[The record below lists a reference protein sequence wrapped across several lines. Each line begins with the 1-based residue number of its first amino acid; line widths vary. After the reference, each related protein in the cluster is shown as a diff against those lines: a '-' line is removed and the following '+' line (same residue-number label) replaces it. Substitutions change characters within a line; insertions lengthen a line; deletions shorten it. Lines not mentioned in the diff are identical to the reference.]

1 MIINNKEILQSYIL
15 TTAKY
20 DYSVYEK
27 RILYRML
34 EIFQQLTKGAKL
46 NEKIF
51 IQTDLYDVKIFTIPL
66 AQFLVNEEDRNH
78 AFLKKA
84 LISLSKKTFEYED
97 DKVWEQISII
107 SEPVIKKYDKSVRF
121 RINPRVVEA
130 FLDFSKGFRKYELKI
145 AMEFESI
152 YSMRFYELFSN
163 QKTPINYSIENLKNI
178 LKIEGKYKL
187 TADFIRRIIEPTK
200 KELDNCSPYTFNFET
215 IKEGKK
221 ITGIRF
227 IPIYQPQFEDEEIKK
242 QRLNKEMS
250 NRWYISKN
258 IEDYLIHNFEFTKK
272 ELNNNLNLF
281 EALYNKISEDEL
293 LDFLVSLRENSIY
306 ADNQKAFIIG
316 ALKKKNEQ
324 LFEQIYIKS

>member
-34 EIFQQLTKGAKL
+34 EIFQQLTNGAKL

-187 TADFIRRIIEPTK
+187 TSDFIRRIIEPTK